1 MLYLFSGTD
10 TFRMLERIKALEQ
23 EFMHAE
29 PGGQKLL
36 VDVEEQW
43 DEPTRSLLVSTLS
56 PGLFA
61 TPYIVVIRGAEV
73 LEDKEG
79 KWLVEALKQKDE
91 LMTVIV
97 SFELGTKKKLPKWWG
112 VIAEEK
118 GVKEEVFKE
127 ISVREC
133 EQYIERTL
141 KNFDP
146 TFSIEPKAKAFLS
159 LNFVQDI
166 GRLTQELHRL
176 ILSAADNKITTL
188 QVEGSIVPTREA
200 VTFQALDA
208 LIQGNRARA
217 ISLFRRE
224 ETEADAPFA
233 LLGLCS
239 WQVRRLIA
247 IKELS
252 EEGRPAADIARELKT
267 SPYPIQK
274 TLPLV
279 SRFSMERLKH
289 ALTLLADFDQALKTG
304 RLQPGVALD
313 LFIWKF

>member
-36 VDVEEQW
+36 IDIEEQW
-43 DEPTRSLLVSTLS
+43 DESTRSLLVSTLS
-56 PGLFA
+56 LGLFA
-61 TPYIVVIRGAEV
+61 TPYIVVIRGAEI

-79 KWLVEALKQKDE
+79 KWLVETLKQKDE
-91 LMTVIV
+91 FMTVIV
-97 SFELGTKKKLPKWWG
+97 SFEPGTKKKLPKWWG
-112 VIAEEK
+112 MLVEGS
-118 GVKEEVFKE
+118 GVKEETFGEV
-127 ISVREC
+127 SAREC
-133 EQYIERTL
+133 EQYIDTVL

-146 TFSIEPKAKAFLS
+146 AFSIEPKAKTFLA

-176 ILSAADNKITTL
+176 ILSAADNKITIL
-188 QVEGSIVPTREA
+188 QVEESITPTREA

-217 ISLFRRE
+217 IALFRRE
-224 ETEADAPFA
+224 EREPDAPFA
-233 LLGLCS
+233 LLGLCA

-247 IKELS
+247 IKELA
-252 EEGRPAADIARELKT
+252 EKGKNAADIARELKT

-274 TLPLV
+274 TLPMT
-279 SRFSMERLKH
+279 SRFSFERLRR
-289 ALTLLADFDQALKTG
+289 ALTLLADFDLALKTG
-304 RLQPGVALD
+304 RLKPGVALD